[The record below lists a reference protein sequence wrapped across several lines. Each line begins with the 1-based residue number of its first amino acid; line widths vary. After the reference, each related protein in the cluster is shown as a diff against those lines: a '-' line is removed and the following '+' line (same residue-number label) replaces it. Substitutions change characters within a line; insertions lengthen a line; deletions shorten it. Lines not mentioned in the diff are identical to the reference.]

1 MKINLGIIGAGWI
14 AGKMAETLTGLAHPD
29 ISLYAVSSRSLDKA
43 RSFASRWGIP
53 HAYGSYEEMLADPE
67 VNLVYVATPHSHHF
81 AHASLAVEAGK
92 AVLCEKAFTANA
104 REAAALL
111 ALAERKGVFITEAI
125 WTRYMPLSL
134 KVKEILDS
142 GRLGRPRMIQASLCY
157 AMEQKERILRPEL
170 CGGALLD
177 LGVYCLNFMRMYFG
191 SDIASTDSS
200 CILGETGTDMYES
213 ITVKYK
219 DGRVATL
226 VAAALG
232 RCNREGLI
240 VCDDGYIV
248 VENINCPEAVK
259 VYKNYKLVEE
269 YYPPKGQVTGYEY
282 QVLACKEAME
292 KGWLESPYMPHAET
306 VSVMEQMDALRA
318 KWGVKY
324 PMD

>member
-1 MKINLGIIGAGWI
+1 MKINIGIIGAGWI
-14 AGKMAETLTGLAHPD
+14 ADKMARTVTGLADPE
-29 ISLYAVSSRSLDKA
+29 ITIYAIASRSLDKA
-43 RSFASRWGIP
+43 RAFAQKWGIP
-53 HAYGSYEEMLADPE
+53 KSYGSYEEMVADPV
-67 VNLVYVATPHSHHF
+67 VNLVYIATPHSHHY

-104 REAAALL
+104 HEAASLL
-111 ALAERKGVFITEAI
+111 TLAEERGVFITEAI

-134 KVKEILDS
+134 KVKEIIDS
-142 GRLGRPRMIQASLCY
+142 GRLGRPRMLSASLCY

-177 LGVYCLNFMRMYFG
+177 LGVYCLNFCRMYFG

-200 CILGETGTDMYES
+200 CIVGQTGTDMYET
-213 ITVKYK
+213 ITLKYK
-219 DGRVATL
+219 DGKVASL
-226 VAAALG
+226 VSGAFG

-259 VYKNYKLVEE
+259 VYRDYKLVEE
-269 YYPPKGQVTGYEY
+269 YYPPRSQVTGYEY
-282 QVLACKEAME
+282 QVFACKDAME
-292 KGWLESPYMPHAET
+292 KGLLESPYMPHAET
-306 VSVMEQMDALRA
+306 LSVMEQMDALRA
-318 KWGVKY
+318 QWGVRF

>member
-14 AGKMAETLTGLAHPD
+14 AGKMAETLTGLADPD
-29 ISLYAVSSRSLDKA
+29 VCLYAISSRSLERA
-43 RSFASRWGIP
+43 RAFAAEWGIP
-53 HAYGSYEEMLADPE
+53 HAFGSYEAMLADPAI
-67 VNLVYVATPHSHHF
+67 NLVYIATPHSHHY
-81 AHASLAVEAGK
+81 AHGRLALEAGK

-104 REAAALL
+104 REAEALL
-111 ALAERKGVFITEAI
+111 SLAKQKGLFITEAI

-142 GRLGRPRMIQASLCY
+142 GRLGRPRMLYASLCY
-157 AMEQKERILRPEL
+157 AMEQKERILRPDL

-177 LGVYCLNFMRMYFG
+177 LGVYCLNFARMYFG
-191 SDIASTDSS
+191 SDIVDTDSS
-200 CILGETGTDMYES
+200 YILGEAGTDMYES
-213 ITVKYK
+213 ITLKYR

-226 VAAALG
+226 VASALG

-259 VYKNYKLVEE
+259 VYQDYKLVEE

-282 QVLACKEAME
+282 QVLASKDALE
-292 KGWLESPYMPHAET
+292 KGLLESPYMPHAET
-306 VSVMEQMDALRA
+306 ISIMAQMDALRSR
-318 KWGVKY
+318 WGVRY

>member
-14 AGKMAETLTGLAHPD
+14 ADKMAETLTGLGNPD
-29 ISLYAVSSRSLDKA
+29 IIPYAISSRSLDKA
-43 RSFASRWGIP
+43 RSFASRWGFTK
-53 HAYGSYEEMLADPE
+53 AYGSYEELVADPE
-67 VNLVYVATPHSHHF
+67 VNLVYIATPHSHHF
-81 AHASLAVEAGK
+81 AHARLAVDAGK

-104 REAAALL
+104 REAADLL
-111 ALAERKGVFITEAI
+111 ALAESKGVFITEAI

-142 GRLGRPRMIQASLCY
+142 GRLGRPRMLSASLCY
-157 AMEQKERILRPEL
+157 AMEQKERILLPEL

-177 LGVYCLNFMRMYFG
+177 LGVYCLNFARMYFG
-191 SDIASTDSS
+191 SDFASTDSS
-200 CILGETGTDMYES
+200 WILGETGTDMYEN
-213 ITVKYK
+213 ITLIYK
-219 DGRVATL
+219 DGRVANLT
-226 VAAALG
+226 AAAIG

-259 VYKNYKLVEE
+259 VYQDYRLVEE
-269 YYPPKGQVTGYEY
+269 YYPPQGQVTGYEY
-282 QVLACKEAME
+282 QVLACKEALE

-306 VSVMEQMDALRA
+306 VSIMEQMDSLRA
-318 KWGVKY
+318 LWGVKF